1 MRLIIRAYVQ
11 VIGGNEASWGLGI
24 LLSLCGVSVVS
35 MTVELSCVIE
45 QNCLSLKLFA

>member
-1 MRLIIRAYVQ
+1 MGIRYIAVF
-11 VIGGNEASWGLGI
+11 V
-24 LLSLCGVSVVS
+24 GVSVVS